1 MKNIGHVNLLYS
13 HATSAMYY
21 ASDISS
27 IIINFSLRLM
37 DEMQLC
43 VHQHVD

>member
-21 ASDISS
+21 ASDSS